1 MGGATRRAAEEDADR
16 PARVRSAAPRRMGGA
31 MRRAAQ
37 EDPDRPPRV
46 LSEAR
51 HRSDQWQLREC
62 DLWDLWELRDLLEWL
77 ERLPPPPPHA
87 GTWHFSMPMAGSSR
101 VGFAIMPRTADRVPQ

>member
-1 MGGATRRAAEEDADR
+1 MRRAAQEDPDR
-16 PARVRSAAPRRMGGA
+16 PPRVRSDASRRMGGA

-51 HRSDQWQLREC
+51 HRSDQQWDPWDE
-62 DLWDLWELRDLLEWL
+62 WDL
-77 ERLPPPPPHA
+77 
-87 GTWHFSMPMAGSSR
+87 
-101 VGFAIMPRTADRVPQ
+101 